1 MNLKTILALAAAAAC
16 AAPVAAQTSSRADA
30 KAQSEVKADSKAPS
44 EVKAGAPAAGG
55 SRSDAFGELDRNRDG
70 YLSREE
76 SKDTPWANRFSEID
90 RDNDERISQSEYEAN
105 EAAAGASTTRS
116 PR

>member
-1 MNLKTILALAAAAAC
+1 MEISMILKSILAAAATAAL
-16 AAPVAAQTSSRADA
+16 AAPVAAQTSSGADA
-30 KAQSEVKADSKAPS
+30 KAQS

-55 SRSDAFGELDRNRDG
+55 SRSDAFGELDRNKDG
-70 YLSREE
+70 HLSREE

-105 EAAAGASTTRS
+105 EAAAGASAARN